1 MRHHNTSPDEFPIT
15 GETAQAP
22 NLHVSNAMVAS
33 TVVVPELHD
42 SEEKPKEHARQKSSN
57 EPRMAQGLGST
68 KEEAVQGAEGPLAS
82 FLRVLY
88 TFSTPL
94 DHLLR
99 CIGLVAAVTSGA
111 VLPCMTLVF
120 GSSVDEFNSF
130 GASRTSADALYSG
143 LTRNALW
150 FFYLFLG
157 RYVLVY
163 VHSSCFGISGIRATR
178 AFRLQ
183 FVKAVIRQD
192 ITYIDSTSPGA
203 IITTISANANMV
215 ENGITEKIGSLIQ
228 AISMLVA
235 GFVVAFTQQW
245 KLTLVTA
252 TTLPVL
258 FAGFYITFALGMSSN
273 TRHLLRNCRVFI
285 TSRSFLLT
293 NRTKKM
299 QTRK

>member
-1 MRHHNTSPDEFPIT
+1 MGHSPDDGQE
-15 GETAQAP
+15 AQPP
-22 NLHVSNAMVAS
+22 NLHASNAMAAS
-33 TVVVPELHD
+33 AIAAPELHD
-42 SEEKPKEHARQKSSN
+42 LEQKAQENARFKSSD
-57 EPRMAQGLGST
+57 EPRIAQEAGSAN
-68 KEEAVQGAEGPLAS
+68 EEADQGGPEGPLAS

-99 CIGLVAAVTSGA
+99 CIGLVAAVASGA
-111 VLPCMTLVF
+111 VLSCMTLVF

-130 GASRTSADALYSG
+130 GANQTSADALYSG
-143 LTRNALW
+143 LTRNALY

-157 RYVLVY
+157 RFVLVY

-178 AFRLQ
+178 AFRQQ

-192 ITYIDSTSPGA
+192 IAYIDSTSPGA
-203 IITTISANANMV
+203 IITTISANVNMV

-258 FAGFYITFALGMSSN
+258 FAGFYITFALGKS
-273 TRHLLRNCRVFI
+273 
-285 TSRSFLLT
+285 
-293 NRTKKM
+293 
-299 QTRK
+299 